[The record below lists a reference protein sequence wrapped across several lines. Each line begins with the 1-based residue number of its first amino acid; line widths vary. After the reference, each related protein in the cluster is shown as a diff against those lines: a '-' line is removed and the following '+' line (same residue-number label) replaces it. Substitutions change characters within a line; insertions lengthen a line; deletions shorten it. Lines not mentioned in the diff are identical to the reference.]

1 MMLRVAGFLASGP
14 FVSLKKQPPYCMLLA
29 LGHSSM
35 HGFPTTCGSG
45 EKELNPA
52 VVLNPRTIAQISDLY
67 T

>member
-1 MMLRVAGFLASGP
+1 MHVSKDSMGP
-14 FVSLKKQPPYCMLLA
+14 VLYEIFWNWLA

-52 VVLNPRTIAQISDLY
+52 VVLNPRTIAQISYLY
-67 T
+67 TRTLSSS

>member
-1 MMLRVAGFLASGP
+1 MY
-14 FVSLKKQPPYCMLLA
+14 VSKDSMWPVLYEIFWNQLA

-52 VVLNPRTIAQISDLY
+52 VVLNPRAIAQISYLY
-67 T
+67 TRTLSSC